1 MSGHSSKRSSSPL
14 PKTYRKRS
22 KSRSP
27 ARRSKSRSPAR
38 RSKSRS
44 PSRRSRYRSPPRR
57 SDHSRRHSYRKDFQ
71 IKTEEDFDRRQN
83 RAREERLRR
92 ERGLYDANHLKSQ

>member
-14 PKTYRKRS
+14 PKTYRK
-22 KSRSP
+22 
-27 ARRSKSRSPAR
+27 RSKSRSPAR